1 MERCR
6 PRCGCVQVTH
16 VLNEAPDDVSADIS
30 VGLLEKETISQAV
43 GAPSKDTLLV
53 VCGPPAFVAHQTA
66 NLAALG
72 HDNVVVIDNMPRT
85 VEGCAYLNTDADRR
99 FK

>member
-1 MERCR
+1 M
-6 PRCGCVQVTH
+6 QVTH
-16 VLNEAPDDVSADIS
+16 VLNEAPDNMSADIS

-43 GAPSKDTLLV
+43 GSPSKDTLLV